1 MAYHT
6 IEAQHI
12 KKQAIDR
19 ILKRMYENIEAEKA
33 GKKIS
38 SSHKPKMYL
47 RMARLL
53 AGTDD
58 SVFID
63 TIDDLLSKNATGD
76 QIKNKLRGIS
86 EREIP
91 KGLKRVMSDR
101 LHHGIPLELMD
112 VLMKQEPDVMLEF
125 LQAAEADG
133 RYFGDSRPN
142 VDNSFQEQ
150 SHTAAA
156 DKATAKYENHPY
168 ELKLRGDRR
177 FSAHPDGTNK
187 GFDKALDQVY
197 GSGSEMYDAFKP
209 AIAEAEYALKLGIN
223 SDKSRRVVANKIV
236 IEKGIIKP
244 GGDLWDKNTP
254 EVEVIAGRAHLAK
267 REVGL
272 LVAASHNPFKF
283 QDQKDLDANNI
294 TQTMIDDWDK
304 GQLKK
309 LQNAVENP
317 YVLRAA
323 DPFSAVA
330 TTAVN
335 AIKKNPLQAVAGAGL
350 NLDPNAVKSLVE
362 GKPKQAVLQAGAGA
376 VGGALVAK
384 VINGAMRLVPQIA
397 PALKVAGPIGMAYGA
412 YELADAVVEGTTGR
426 KIHQH
431 TEDEL
436 NKTQGKDPEYFSQN
450 IGSLMP
456 F

>member
-1 MAYHT
+1 MSQHT

-12 KKQAIDR
+12 KKQAIDK
-19 ILKRMYENIEAEKA
+19 ILKRMYQNIEAEKA

-168 ELKLRGDRR
+168 ELDLRGDRR

-223 SDKSRRVVANKIV
+223 SDKSRRVVANELVIKEGIV
-236 IEKGIIKP
+236 KP
-244 GGDLWDKNTP
+244 GGDLWAKDTP
-254 EVEVIAGRAHLAK
+254 EVEVIAGRMHLAK

-272 LVAASHNPFKF
+272 QVAASHNPYKY
-283 QDQKDLDANNI
+283 QDPADLAANNI
-294 TQTMIDDWDK
+294 SPAMVDEWDK

-309 LQNAVENP
+309 LKLIQDAIENPFAKRAAGMVPFVGTGIGAALVENITADREKEIAENP
-317 YVLRAA
+317 NDPTLQVNKILDQVSGWGDRTSLAGMAA
-323 DPFSAVA
+323 TATGVGAPVGVPAVA
-330 TTAVN
+330 IGEAVSGVASTMSM
-335 AIKKNPLQAVAGAGL
+335 AIDGGRAYLKFLTNKKEVTEEE
-350 NLDPNAVKSLVE
+350 LDFA
-362 GKPKQAVLQAGAGA
+362 
-376 VGGALVAK
+376 
-384 VINGAMRLVPQIA
+384 I
-397 PALKVAGPIGMAYGA
+397 
-412 YELADAVVEGTTGR
+412 
-426 KIHQH
+426 
-431 TEDEL
+431 
-436 NKTQGKDPEYFSQN
+436 
-450 IGSLMP
+450 
-456 F
+456 

>member
-1 MAYHT
+1 MSQHT
-6 IEAQHI
+6 IEAQHV
-12 KKQAIDR
+12 KKHAIDK
-19 ILKRMYENIEAEKA
+19 ILNRMYQNIEAEKA

-63 TIDDLLSKNATGD
+63 TIDDLLTKNATGD

-168 ELKLRGDRR
+168 ELDLRGDRR

-187 GFDKALDQVY
+187 GFDKALNQVY

-223 SDKSRRVVANKIV
+223 SDKSRRVVANELVVK
-236 IEKGIIKP
+236 EGIIKP
-244 GGDLWDKNTP
+244 GGDLWAKDTP
-254 EVEVIAGRAHLAK
+254 EVEVIAGRLHLAK

-272 LVAASHNPFKF
+272 QVAASHNPYKY
-283 QDQKDLDANNI
+283 QDPKDLAANNI
-294 TQTMIDDWDK
+294 TSTMIKEWDV
-304 GQLKK
+304 GQLQK
-309 LQNAVENP
+309 LQNAIENP
-317 YVLRAA
+317 YALRSA
-323 DPFSAVA
+323 DPFSIAATGAINAVK
-330 TTAVN
+330 T
-335 AIKKNPLQAVAGAGL
+335 NPLQAVAGAGL
-350 NLDPNAVKSLVE
+350 NLDPSAVKSLVE
-362 GKPKQAVLQAGAGA
+362 GKPGQAVLQAGAGA
-376 VGGALVAK
+376 LGGAFVAK
-384 VINGAMRLVPQIA
+384 IINGAMKIVPQIA

-412 YELADAVVEGTTGR
+412 YELADAVVEGTTGK
-426 KIHQH
+426 KIHKH
-431 TEDEL
+431 TINEL
-436 NKTQGKDPEYFSQN
+436 TKTQEKDPEYFSQN
-450 IGSLMP
+450 IGRLLS